1 MTRFVNAAL
10 ITMGIV
16 FACPL
21 LLMAQTQPSAIGS
34 PRVKACSLVPKE
46 EVKRYLPWKSHF
58 DHLPTEEEPIGTS
71 GSSCGYP
78 SVFVQ
83 ILPFSQALI
92 GSASKKDG
100 LETISG
106 IGNEAYFCNNLN
118 GYAELYVKVGKRLL
132 TLQANVQGNI
142 ESVKPG
148 VLRLAK
154 VFVEKLN

>member
-10 ITMGIV
+10 IAMGIV

-21 LLMAQTQPSAIGS
+21 LLMAQPQPPATGS
-34 PRVKACSLVPKE
+34 PRANACSLVPKE
-46 EVKRYLPWKSHF
+46 EVKRYLPWESHF

-78 SVFVQ
+78 SVFIQ
-83 ILPFSQALI
+83 IMPFSQPLIDSARKRGALDTI
-92 GSASKKDG
+92 G
-100 LETISG
+100 G
-106 IGNEAYFCNNLN
+106 IGNEAYFYNNPN
-118 GYAELYVKVGKRLL
+118 GHAELYVKIGKRLL
-132 TLQANVQGNI
+132 TLQANVHGNV

-154 VFVEKLN
+154 VLVEKLN